1 MLYIHQEGN
10 YIENQSDRRRET
22 IKEFMICVTK
32 LKCHFGGKYQDIPM
46 NICEQFTGGKIIIT
60 KELFTQN
67 KNVCTYVC
75 VHVYVRIHK
84 IWISLPVQVILA
96 EIY

>member
-1 MLYIHQEGN
+1 MLYIRQEGN

-67 KNVCTYVC
+67 KNVCTYAYGYTHTYTTIVWNC
-75 VHVYVRIHK
+75 
-84 IWISLPVQVILA
+84 S
-96 EIY
+96 